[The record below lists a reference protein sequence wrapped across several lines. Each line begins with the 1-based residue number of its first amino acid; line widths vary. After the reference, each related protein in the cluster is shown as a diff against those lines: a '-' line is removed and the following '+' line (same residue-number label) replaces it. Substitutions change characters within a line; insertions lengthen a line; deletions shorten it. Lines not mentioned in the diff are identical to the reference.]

1 MKSFAMITRAIP
13 RLGGVCMYFCEDP
26 PIKRR
31 NDLEILQETIVAEL
45 IFGRK
50 KLFIVT
56 VYRSP
61 AKLLN
66 SSMFS

>member
-1 MKSFAMITRAIP
+1 
-13 RLGGVCMYFCEDP
+13 MYFCEDP